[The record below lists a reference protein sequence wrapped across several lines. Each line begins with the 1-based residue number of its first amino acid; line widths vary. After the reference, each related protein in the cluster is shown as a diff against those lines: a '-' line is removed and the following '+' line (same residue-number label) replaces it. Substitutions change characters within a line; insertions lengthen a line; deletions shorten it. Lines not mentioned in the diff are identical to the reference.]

1 MNQPVITDKTQTTNA
16 NPGVLKNPNTVP
28 LAHPYMLADG
38 SMLTEVT
45 WKRLKGKDMVNI
57 SKLAGNDQ
65 ANVELYGIAKML
77 SMVPE
82 DVEEM
87 DAEDFYTFKGRFL
100 DILGVTKGTPSS
112 ESVVSAVV

>member
-1 MNQPVITDKTQTTNA
+1 MSNQLENPTA

-45 WKRLKGKDMVNI
+45 WKRLKGKDMMAI
-57 SKLAGNDQ
+57 AKLAGNDQ
-65 ANVELYGIAKML
+65 ANVELYGIARML
-77 SMVPE
+77 SMIPE
-82 DVEEM
+82 DVLEM

-100 DILGVTKGTPSS
+100 DILGVTTRTEGS
-112 ESVVSAVV
+112 ESVVSALV